1 MKNQKDDAK
10 LILKNNGKSFFWAS
24 KFLPSLY
31 VDRAAELYKF
41 CRILDDIADSGEKTS
56 LDNLQNFY
64 NQFKKNDI
72 ASFNKLNNHSLN
84 CPEYL
89 TLNSKKAVLNLLDGL
104 IFDQKTVLIQE
115 ESDLICYSYQVAGTV
130 GVMMCDALQC
140 HNEKAKLFAIDLGI
154 AMQLTNI
161 ARDVLEDAKMG
172 RRYLPGSW
180 VNQASPEEIVLASKN
195 NNHVK
200 NNIIS
205 IAVERLLTLA
215 EQYYLSGSQG
225 FIYLPIKTRFAI
237 AIASS
242 VYREIGI
249 QLKRKKYNWYE
260 GRQVTT
266 MGTKLKVSVKNLFLE
281 LTSISKQEVDH
292 NTHLHQYLK
301 DIL

>member
-89 TLNSKKAVLNLLDGL
+89 TLNSKKAVINLLDGL

-215 EQYYLSGSQG
+215 EQYYLSGSRG

-281 LTSISKQEVDH
+281 LASISKQEVDH

>member
-72 ASFNKLNNHSLN
+72 ASFNKLNNYSLN
-84 CPEYL
+84 CPVYL
-89 TLNSKKAVLNLLDGL
+89 TLNSKKAVINLLDGL

-215 EQYYLSGSQG
+215 EQYYLSGSRG

-281 LTSISKQEVDH
+281 LASISKQEVDH

>member
-64 NQFKKNDI
+64 NHFKKNDI

-89 TLNSKKAVLNLLDGL
+89 NLNSKKAVINLLDGL

-281 LTSISKQEVDH
+281 LASISKQEVDH

>member
-115 ESDLICYSYQVAGTV
+115 ESDLIFYSYQVAGTV

-140 HNEKAKLFAIDLGI
+140 HNEKAKLFAI
-154 AMQLTNI
+154 
-161 ARDVLEDAKMG
+161 
-172 RRYLPGSW
+172 
-180 VNQASPEEIVLASKN
+180 
-195 NNHVK
+195 
-200 NNIIS
+200 
-205 IAVERLLTLA
+205 
-215 EQYYLSGSQG
+215 
-225 FIYLPIKTRFAI
+225 
-237 AIASS
+237 
-242 VYREIGI
+242 
-249 QLKRKKYNWYE
+249 
-260 GRQVTT
+260 
-266 MGTKLKVSVKNLFLE
+266 
-281 LTSISKQEVDH
+281 
-292 NTHLHQYLK
+292 
-301 DIL
+301 

>member
-1 MKNQKDDAK
+1 MKNQIDDAK
-10 LILKNNGKSFFWAS
+10 LILKKNGKSFFWAS

-31 VDRAAELYKF
+31 VDRASELYKF
-41 CRILDDIADSGEKTS
+41 CRILDDIADSGKKNS
-56 LDNLQNFY
+56 LVNLQKFHS
-64 NQFKKNDI
+64 QFKKNDI
-72 ASFNKLNNHSLN
+72 VNFNKLNNYFLK
-84 CPEYL
+84 CPEYFNP
-89 TLNSKKAVLNLLDGL
+89 NSKKAVLNLLDGL
-104 IFDQKTVLIQE
+104 IFDQKTVLIKD

-130 GVMMCDALQC
+130 GIMMCDALQC
-140 HNEKAKLFAIDLGI
+140 HNEKAKLFAVDLGI

-180 VNQASPEEIVLASKN
+180 VNGFSPEEIVLASKN

-215 EQYYLSGSQG
+215 EKYYLSGSQG
-225 FIYLPIKTRFAI
+225 FVYLPIKTRFAI

-249 QLKRKKYNWYE
+249 QLKRKKYNWYN

-266 MGTKLKVSVKNLFLE
+266 TGTKLKVSIKNVFLE
-281 LTSISKQEVDH
+281 LASISKREVDH
-292 NTHLHQYLK
+292 NTQLHEYLK
-301 DIL
+301 DML

>member
-56 LDNLQNFY
+56 LNNLQNFY

-115 ESDLICYSYQVAGTV
+115 ESDLIFYSYQVAGTV

-281 LTSISKQEVDH
+281 LASISKQEVDH

>member
-64 NQFKKNDI
+64 TQFKKNDI

-89 TLNSKKAVLNLLDGL
+89 NLNSKKAVLNLLDGL
-104 IFDQKTVLIQE
+104 IFDQKTVLIKE
-115 ESDLICYSYQVAGTV
+115 ETDLIYYSYQVAGTV

-266 MGTKLKVSVKNLFLE
+266 MGTKLKVSIKNLFLE
-281 LTSISKQEVDH
+281 LASISKQEVDH
-292 NTHLHQYLK
+292 NTQLHQYLK
-301 DIL
+301 GIL

>member
-72 ASFNKLNNHSLN
+72 ASFNKLNNYSLN

-89 TLNSKKAVLNLLDGL
+89 TLNSKKAVINLLDGL

-195 NNHVK
+195 NNDVK

-266 MGTKLKVSVKNLFLE
+266 MGTKLNVSIKNLFLE

-292 NTHLHQYLK
+292 NTQLHQYLK
-301 DIL
+301 DMP

>member
-41 CRILDDIADSGEKTS
+41 CRILDDIADSGKKKS

-115 ESDLICYSYQVAGTV
+115 ESDLIFYSYQVAGTV

-215 EQYYLSGSQG
+215 EQYYLSGSRG

-266 MGTKLKVSVKNLFLE
+266 IGTKLKVSVKNLFLE
-281 LTSISKQEVDH
+281 LASISKQEVDH

>member
-89 TLNSKKAVLNLLDGL
+89 TLNSKKAVINLLDGL

-115 ESDLICYSYQVAGTV
+115 ESDLIFYSYQVAGTV

-180 VNQASPEEIVLASKN
+180 VNQASPEEMVLASKN
-195 NNHVK
+195 NNHFK

-205 IAVERLLTLA
+205 IAIERLLTLA

-266 MGTKLKVSVKNLFLE
+266 MGTKLRVSVKNLFLE
-281 LTSISKQEVDH
+281 LASISKQEVDH

>member
-89 TLNSKKAVLNLLDGL
+89 NLNSKKAVLNLLDGL

-281 LTSISKQEVDH
+281 LASISKQEVDH

>member
-72 ASFNKLNNHSLN
+72 ASFNKLNNYSLY

-89 TLNSKKAVLNLLDGL
+89 TLNSKKAVFNLLDGL

-195 NNHVK
+195 NNYVK

-281 LTSISKQEVDH
+281 LASISKQEVDH

>member
-41 CRILDDIADSGEKTS
+41 CRILDDIADSGKKTS

-195 NNHVK
+195 NNYVK

-281 LTSISKQEVDH
+281 LASISKQEVDH

>member
-41 CRILDDIADSGEKTS
+41 CRILDDIADSGEKNS

-64 NQFKKNDI
+64 TQFKKNDI
-72 ASFNKLNNHSLN
+72 ACFNKLNNHSLN

-89 TLNSKKAVLNLLDGL
+89 TLNSKKAVINLLDGL

-195 NNHVK
+195 NNYVK

-281 LTSISKQEVDH
+281 LASISKQEVDH

>member
-31 VDRAAELYKF
+31 VDRAAELYRF
-41 CRILDDIADSGEKTS
+41 CRILDDIADSGEETS

-64 NQFKKNDI
+64 TQFKKNDI

-89 TLNSKKAVLNLLDGL
+89 NLNSKKAVLNLLDGL
-104 IFDQKTVLIQE
+104 IFDQKTVLIKE
-115 ESDLICYSYQVAGTV
+115 ETDLICYSYQVAGTV

-215 EQYYLSGSQG
+215 KQDLPLLLLQV
-225 FIYLPIKTRFAI
+225 FI
-237 AIASS
+237 
-242 VYREIGI
+242 E
-249 QLKRKKYNWYE
+249 
-260 GRQVTT
+260 
-266 MGTKLKVSVKNLFLE
+266 KLVSN
-281 LTSISKQEVDH
+281 
-292 NTHLHQYLK
+292 
-301 DIL
+301 

>member
-195 NNHVK
+195 NNYVK

-281 LTSISKQEVDH
+281 LASISKQEVDH

>member
-10 LILKNNGKSFFWAS
+10 KILKNNGKSFFWAS

-72 ASFNKLNNHSLN
+72 ASFNKLNNYSLN

-89 TLNSKKAVLNLLDGL
+89 TLNSKKAVINLLDGL

-225 FIYLPIKTRFAI
+225 FSYLPIKTRFAI

-281 LTSISKQEVDH
+281 LASISKQEVDH

>member
-41 CRILDDIADSGEKTS
+41 CRILDDIADGGEETS

-64 NQFKKNDI
+64 SQFKKNDI
-72 ASFNKLNNHSLN
+72 VSFNKLNNHSLN

-89 TLNSKKAVLNLLDGL
+89 TLNSKKAVINLLDGL

-266 MGTKLKVSVKNLFLE
+266 IGTKLKVSVKNLFLE
-281 LTSISKQEVDH
+281 LASISKQEVDH

>member
-41 CRILDDIADSGEKTS
+41 CRILDDIADNGEKTS

-89 TLNSKKAVLNLLDGL
+89 TLNSKKAVINLLDGL

-266 MGTKLKVSVKNLFLE
+266 IGTKLKVSVKNLFLE
-281 LTSISKQEVDH
+281 LASISKQEVDH

>member
-41 CRILDDIADSGEKTS
+41 CRILDDIADSGEKNS
-56 LDNLQNFY
+56 LDNLQYFY
-64 NQFKKNDI
+64 TQFKKNDI
-72 ASFNKLNNHSLN
+72 TCFNKLNNHSLN

-89 TLNSKKAVLNLLDGL
+89 TLNSKKAVINLLDGL
-104 IFDQKTVLIQE
+104 IFDQKTVLIKE

-215 EQYYLSGSQG
+215 EQYYHSGSQG

-281 LTSISKQEVDH
+281 LASISKQEVDH

>member
-89 TLNSKKAVLNLLDGL
+89 TLNSKKAVINLLDGL

-161 ARDVLEDAKMG
+161 ARDILEDAKMG

-266 MGTKLKVSVKNLFLE
+266 IGTKLKVSVKNLFLE
-281 LTSISKQEVDH
+281 LASISKQEVDH

>member
-41 CRILDDIADSGEKTS
+41 CRILDDIADSGEKNS

-72 ASFNKLNNHSLN
+72 ACFNKLNNHSLN

-89 TLNSKKAVLNLLDGL
+89 NLNSKKAVLNLLDGL

-180 VNQASPEEIVLASKN
+180 VNQASPEEMVLASKN
-195 NNHVK
+195 NNHFK

-266 MGTKLKVSVKNLFLE
+266 IGTKLKVSVKNLFLE
-281 LTSISKQEVDH
+281 LASISKQEVDH

>member
-89 TLNSKKAVLNLLDGL
+89 TLNSKKAVINLLDGL
-104 IFDQKTVLIQE
+104 IFDQKTVLIKE
-115 ESDLICYSYQVAGTV
+115 ESDLIFYSYQVAGTV

-195 NNHVK
+195 NNYVK

-281 LTSISKQEVDH
+281 LASISKQEVDH